1 MTPSQSPVPYGLPR
15 AGRVLLPNGRYMSER
30 MWREELESRVPQP
43 TFEYDEDDGDTEEQ
57 TASKRMDSLS
67 RRLNTVEATAR
78 MKQDFAAGNIP
89 KPRTAAP
96 QVPQQAPKPQFVP
109 LNVEV
114 ERIE

>member
-1 MTPSQSPVPYGLPR
+1 MYELVR
-15 AGRVLLPNGRYMSER
+15 MPNGRLISNTMLLEER
-30 MWREELESRVPQP
+30 QARVPQP
-43 TFEYDEDDGDTEEQ
+43 PFEYDEDDGDTEEQ
-57 TASKRMDSLS
+57 TASKRMDMLS
-67 RRLNTVEATAR
+67 RRLNVVEATAR

-96 QVPQQAPKPQFVP
+96 QVPPQAPKPQFVP